1 MLSFVAQ
8 AQAQAHTGAA
18 PGATPEAHGAFP
30 PFASETFA
38 SQLFWFAIAFGL
50 LYYVMSRIALP
61 RVAEIM
67 ESRSQRIAADL
78 AEAERLR
85 AESEAAGAAYE
96 KSLNDARA
104 KAKAIAQ
111 EMREALTVESEAQRK
126 KLEAELHERIKASEE
141 TISARTAEAMAS
153 VRGIAADTATV
164 IVERL
169 TGQAPDRRAVEAAL
183 DRLPAGQ
190 G

>member
-1 MLSFVAQ
+1 MATPTAS
-8 AQAQAHTGAA
+8 TGA
-18 PGATPEAHGAFP
+18 PEVKGAFP
-30 PFASETFA
+30 PFASETYA
-38 SQLFWFAIAFGL
+38 SQLIWFAIAFGL

-61 RVAEIM
+61 RVAAVM
-67 ESRSQRIAADL
+67 ENRSQRIAADL

-111 EMREALTVESEAQRK
+111 EMREALTAESDARRK
-126 KLEAELHERIKASEE
+126 AIEAELQDRIKASEE
-141 TISARTAEAMAS
+141 TIATRTADAMAS
-153 VRGIAADTATV
+153 VRGIAADTASA

-183 DRLPAGQ
+183 DRTLAR
-190 G
+190 